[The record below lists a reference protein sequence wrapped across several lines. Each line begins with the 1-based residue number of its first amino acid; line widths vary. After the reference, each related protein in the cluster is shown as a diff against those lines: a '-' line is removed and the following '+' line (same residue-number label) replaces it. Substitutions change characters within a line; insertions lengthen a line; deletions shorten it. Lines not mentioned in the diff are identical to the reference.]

1 MSSRPHIAEIPY
13 LDPFAAFGPFADEPW
28 AMFLDS
34 AQVCE
39 RQGRHSYIA
48 LDPWRTITAQ
58 GRRLAVDGETREGDP
73 FALLQAELTAIRA
86 ETVPDL
92 VPFQTGALGYFGYE
106 LGHHLE
112 RLPRAPVGEFAF
124 PDMAVGLYDT
134 VVAFDNLARRA
145 WIVSSGQP
153 ESGSAGAERARARSD
168 AFEARLRGASGDPL
182 PMGPRPEHWPAP
194 NWRADC
200 ERAEYETKVARVVEH
215 IRAGDIYQANLSRGL
230 RASLPPKL
238 HPFHLY
244 GRLRAINPAPF
255 AAYLG
260 LGEIVIASSSPER
273 FLKLSDGWVET
284 RPIKGTRPRG
294 ATPEKDRD
302 EAQALLSSE
311 KDRAENVMIVD
322 LLRNDLSRVCRPHT
336 VDVRELCVLES
347 FATVHH
353 LTSTV
358 TGQLD
363 AGRDAVDLLRA
374 SFPGDR
380 SRGRRRSGR
389 WRSSPRLKARRAV
402 RILAPSAFSAPTA
415 RPISTLQSAP
425 SRFARAGPVFGSA
438 AASLPI
444 PTRQPNST
452 RPSSRPRRCYA
463 PRARWRRLRDPGR
476 R

>member
-374 SFPGDR
+374 TFPGGSITGAPKIR
-380 SRGRRRSGR
+380 AMEIITALEGTPRGPHFGAIGFLGADGAADLNVAIRTLALRAGEASIRVGGGIVADSD
-389 WRSSPRLKARRAV
+389 PAAEFDETVVKAAALLRA
-402 RILAPSAFSAPTA
+402 A
-415 RPISTLQSAP
+415 RPLETVA
-425 SRFARAGPVFGSA
+425 
-438 AASLPI
+438 
-444 PTRQPNST
+444 
-452 RPSSRPRRCYA
+452 
-463 PRARWRRLRDPGR
+463 
-476 R
+476 